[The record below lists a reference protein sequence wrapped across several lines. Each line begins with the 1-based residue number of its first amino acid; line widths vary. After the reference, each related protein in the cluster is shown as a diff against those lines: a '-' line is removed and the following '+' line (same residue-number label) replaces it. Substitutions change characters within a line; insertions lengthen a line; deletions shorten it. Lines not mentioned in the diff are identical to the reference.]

1 MEDGEI
7 DSKVSVSVMF
17 GVYCLV
23 QVDAEDSVVTITEE
37 TPTKSGDKV
46 SIYISLNY
54 ICWFLQEEKCF
65 CAKSNKCPTIGE
77 TDGSVSSD
85 TNKVCVLYSCVM
97 VYVMLCFSL
106 GWMEV
111 FCPE

>member
-37 TPTKSGDKV
+37 TPTDGGDKV
-46 SIYISLNY
+46 GICSSVKYIWWL
-54 ICWFLQEEKCF
+54 FQEEKCF
-65 CAKSNKCPTIGE
+65 CAKANKCPTIGE
-77 TDGSVSSD
+77 ASESVSLD
-85 TNKVCVLYSCVM
+85 IIKVCGLFYCVVLYVFM
-97 VYVMLCFSL
+97 CFVV
-106 GWMEV
+106 GQCKW
-111 FCPE
+111 

>member
-7 DSKVSVSVMF
+7 DSEVSVSVMF
-17 GVYCLV
+17 GAYCLV

-46 SIYISLNY
+46 SIYISLIY

-77 TDGSVSSD
+77 ANEGTSSD
-85 TNKVCVLYSCVM
+85 TSKVCGYDCL
-97 VYVMLCFSL
+97 
-106 GWMEV
+106 
-111 FCPE
+111 

>member
-7 DSKVSVSVMF
+7 DSKVGVSFMF

-37 TPTKSGDKV
+37 APTKSGDKV

-54 ICWFLQEEKCF
+54 ICWFLQEENVFVPSLISVLLSVKLMEVLVRILIRCVDYF
-65 CAKSNKCPTIGE
+65 C
-77 TDGSVSSD
+77 
-85 TNKVCVLYSCVM
+85 CVLL
-97 VYVMLCFSL
+97 YVFMCFVV
-106 GWMEV
+106 GQCKW
-111 FCPE
+111 